1 MAFTIYDSGK
11 KDKKDNKAEAS
22 VVAGVVVNSCDVL
35 NQGKVLVRI
44 PSLGQE
50 VWARLTAP
58 GAGPNGGFFI
68 NPEADDEVLVA
79 LSGNDPV
86 DAYIL
91 NGLWNTQDSP
101 PVESNIQAQYKRV
114 IKTGIRGAL
123 GHKVEFDDGVDQSIT
138 ITTSTK
144 QKLVLNKEKIEISTT
159 GETVKVTLDL
169 TSQKVSIDA
178 AQIVIGSEKTVT
190 LKLSAKNIEVGDG
203 TTLKTSIQGKMVNLN

>member
-11 KDKKDNKAEAS
+11 KDKKDGKADTS
-22 VVAGVVVNSCDVL
+22 VVAGVVVNSCDTL

-50 VWARLTAP
+50 VWARLSAP

-79 LSGNDPV
+79 LNGNDPV

-91 NGLWNTQDSP
+91 NGLWNTQDAP

-123 GHKVEFDDGVDQSIT
+123 GHKVEFDDGPDQSIT
-138 ITTSTK
+138 ITTATK
-144 QKLVLNKEKIEISTT
+144 QKLVLDKDKIEISTT
-159 GETVKVTLDL
+159 GGTVNISLDL
-169 TSQKVSIDA
+169 KTQKVSIQA
-178 AQIVIGSEKTVT
+178 AQIQIGDAKTVSLT
-190 LKLSAKNIEVGDG
+190 LNAQKINIGDG
-203 TTLKTSIQGKMVNLN
+203 KAQTTIQGKPVMIN

>member
-11 KDKKDNKAEAS
+11 KDKKDNKAETS
-22 VVAGVVVNSCDVL
+22 VVAGVVLNSCDVL

-50 VWARLTAP
+50 VWARLSAP

-91 NGLWNTQDSP
+91 NGLWNTQDAP
-101 PVESNIQAQYKRV
+101 PVESNVQAQYKRV
-114 IKTGIRGAL
+114 LKTGIRGAL
-123 GHKVEFDDGVDQSIT
+123 GHKVEFDDGAGQSIT
-138 ITTSTK
+138 ITTATQ
-144 QKLVLNKEKIEISTT
+144 QKLVLDKDKIEISTT
-159 GETVKVTLDL
+159 GGTVNISLDL
-169 TSQKVSIDA
+169 KSQKVSIQA
-178 AQIVIGSEKTVT
+178 AQIQIGDAKTASLT
-190 LKLSAKNIEVGDG
+190 LNAQKISIGDG
-203 TTLKTSIQGKMVNLN
+203 KAQTTIQGKPVMIN

>member
-11 KDKKDNKAEAS
+11 KEKKDNKAETS
-22 VVAGVVVNSCDVL
+22 VVAGVVINSCDFL

-50 VWARLTAP
+50 VWARLSAP

-91 NGLWNTQDSP
+91 NGLWNTKDAP
-101 PVESNIQAQYKRV
+101 PVESYVQAQYKRV

-138 ITTSTK
+138 ITTATQ
-144 QKLVLNKEKIEISTT
+144 QKLVLDKDKIEISTT
-159 GETVKVTLDL
+159 GGTVNISLDL
-169 TSQKVSIDA
+169 KTQKVSIQA
-178 AQIVIGSEKTVT
+178 AQIQIGDAKTVSLT
-190 LKLSAKNIEVGDG
+190 LNAQKINIGDSKAQTTIVG
-203 TTLKTSIQGKMVNLN
+203 LPVKIN